1 MQKQEKS
8 GKFLVLAVVAGLS
21 FLAVSCASDYQP
33 QPRGIGKDPSELKRS
48 PCACLKI
55 ETKPGLPEWLLS

>member
-1 MQKQEKS
+1 MEKRIKSKKILVIS
-8 GKFLVLAVVAGLS
+8 GLIGLS
-21 FLAVSCASDYQP
+21 FLAVSCASEYQP

-55 ETKPGLPEWLLS
+55 ETKPGLPEWMMS